1 MITNK
6 TSLFDNYQ
14 SREIFELSRSLKEAG
29 ENVTINQ
36 KGLIQSSKRVIIK
49 KILEAMANGID
60 VSSLFGEVV
69 KVASTKDLVL
79 KKLSYIYISTQ
90 AEKNSDL
97 AILAINTFQK
107 DLQDDN
113 FLVRGLALR
122 TLCSL
127 RILDYLPY
135 MMDSITSSLSDI
147 NPYVRK
153 TAAMS
158 CIKLFRFSPKHLLDT
173 QLLKDFIKIS
183 NVMLY
188 YFLIEGSPSEK
199 GICLDAQKILDYI
212 KEDEILKN
220 TKLIIYGQS
229 LGGSV
234 AIDLISRNGEKKID
248 ALILENTYLSI
259 PKLLPEIFPTFKCL
273 SFLCTETWRSDE
285 KILTIQKN
293 FPMLFLSGN
302 KDQIVPSYHMKEL
315 FELARTTTN
324 NVPSITSAN
333 ANNDDNKIFKEFE
346 NGDHNDTFSQ
356 PGYFEVIKEFLHN
369 KCFVIIDK
377 QVTK

>member
-1 MITNK
+1 MPSRKYITVPLIIGSI
-6 TSLFDNYQ
+6 TMLASGIGAFYSLQSKAIYNPDSPVGSRKHVAKPSEFGINYIQVTLVTEDNVKIRAFVCKRLGEEEA
-14 SREIFELSRSLKEAG
+14 SNRPTILMFHGNGGNMGHRLSIAERFYKDFKC
-29 ENVTINQ
+29 NV
-36 KGLIQSSKRVIIK
+36 
-49 KILEAMANGID
+49 
-60 VSSLFGEVV
+60 
-69 KVASTKDLVL
+69 VL
-79 KKLSYIYISTQ
+79 LSY
-90 AEKNSDL
+90 
-97 AILAINTFQK
+97 
-107 DLQDDN
+107 
-113 FLVRGLALR
+113 RGYGR
-122 TLCSL
+122 S
-127 RILDYLPY
+127 
-135 MMDSITSSLSDI
+135 
-147 NPYVRK
+147 
-153 TAAMS
+153 
-158 CIKLFRFSPKHLLDT
+158 
-173 QLLKDFIKIS
+173 
-183 NVMLY
+183 
-188 YFLIEGSPSEK
+188 EGSPSEK

-377 QVTK
+377 QYW